1 MSEGKQHCP
10 VITLLVP
17 TSVAGGSNYA
27 GRTGE
32 NLMMW
37 AASHMNNCKTLVLQS
52 LMAHMG
58 TLDAVGQRFLDPTVF
73 SSKSRLKSECMAFL
87 WYLKTIQQL

>member
-1 MSEGKQHCP
+1 MSEGKQHRP

-37 AASHMNNCKTLVLQS
+37 AASHINNCKTLVLQS

-73 SSKSRLKSECMAFL
+73 LASPG
-87 WYLKTIQQL
+87 